1 MNVSDHLI
9 AKTVLCVSKG
19 RNFSSSVPKL
29 LKNDLE
35 STILA
40 DFPPFQALKTFS

>member
-9 AKTVLCVSKG
+9 AKTVLCVSKA

-29 LKNDLE
+29 LKM
-35 STILA
+35 T
-40 DFPPFQALKTFS
+40 LKAQF